1 MTAFVVF
8 TRESTRDQA
17 ELDRYTEAVKATFGG
32 HDVKFLAAYGSM
44 EVFEGLPV
52 EGAVILQFPSMDDAK
67 RWYFSPAYQKA
78 VQHRFKGASYRG
90 FIVEGL

>member
-8 TRESTRDQA
+8 TRESTQDQA
-17 ELDRYTEAVKATFGG
+17 ELDRYSAAAKATFTG
-32 HDVKFLAAYGSM
+32 HEVEFLAAYGPL
-44 EVFEGLPV
+44 EVLEGPPI
-52 EGAVILQFPSMDDAK
+52 EGVVILQFPSLEEAK
-67 RWYFSPAYQKA
+67 HWYFGPAYQEA